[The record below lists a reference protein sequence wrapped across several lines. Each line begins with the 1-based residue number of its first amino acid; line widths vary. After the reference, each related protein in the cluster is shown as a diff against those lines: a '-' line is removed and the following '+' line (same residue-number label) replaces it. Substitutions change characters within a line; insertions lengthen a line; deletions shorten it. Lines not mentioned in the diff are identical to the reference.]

1 MIPIFFI
8 LIKDIEGFLYTVN
21 SELEKISQLF
31 KSNKLSINIKKT
43 KFTLFQKSYF
53 KNEILKFPALMIGN
67 NNIERKSSIKYL
79 GVMLDEHLSWIDH
92 VRTVENKI
100 VKNIDLLCHVSQF
113 LDEDSV
119 STVYFL
125 YIHSY
130 LFELCKYCMG
140 EYIYNKIEK
149 SLFEINTCSTHCIW
163 QKQTNSFKNVISKDL
178 SALNVYQINT
188 YQHLNFMH
196 RFINNQIQLIF
207 RIFSDLIKRPVQKY
221 PTNFSH

>member
-125 YIHSY
+125 DIHSY

-149 SLFEINTCSTHCIW
+149 SLFEINTCSTHCI
-163 QKQTNSFKNVISKDL
+163 
-178 SALNVYQINT
+178 
-188 YQHLNFMH
+188 
-196 RFINNQIQLIF
+196 
-207 RIFSDLIKRPVQKY
+207 
-221 PTNFSH
+221 